1 MFGRSPCGQRN
12 AQCFSPSG
20 QTLVAAEAVLFSSE
34 TALIAVCQKDHHTLS
49 QLVPVP
55 CVTYQCTRYCC
66 ERTSCPLKLSFAR
79 TIDTFQGQT
88 AGPTEPGKPPHDVE
102 RVILDPGSRAFEARG
117 KTGLSYT
124 MISRGT
130 TLGHLDDNGKRMDSA
145 IYFYDFG
152 LGVADLPLSATR
164 LAELRGPVGHPN
176 KPYNAVVRRDNWV
189 DISSHIRIPAAG

>member
-1 MFGRSPCGQRN
+1 
-12 AQCFSPSG
+12 
-20 QTLVAAEAVLFSSE
+20 
-34 TALIAVCQKDHHTLS
+34 
-49 QLVPVP
+49 
-55 CVTYQCTRYCC
+55 
-66 ERTSCPLKLSFAR
+66 
-79 TIDTFQGQT
+79 
-88 AGPTEPGKPPHDVE
+88 
-102 RVILDPGSRAFEARG
+102 
-117 KTGLSYT
+117 

-189 DISSHIRIPAAG
+189 EHLESYSHSGRGLTDEDIDFLIQWATTERISASRVDGWIQKLTQSHRPDVP